1 MGTNSLSTTKEIAT
15 PLLAA
20 AAGIHSLDCMHMN
33 KCLCAC
39 DVGTL
44 LHDYNGRG
52 EKALNGDRCLET

>member
-1 MGTNSLSTTKEIAT
+1 L
-15 PLLAA
+15 PPPCWLAA